1 MKKAKQVRF
10 WYATDQD
17 EEYLISA
24 DVQPLE
30 PFEAGTSEP
39 PKYEV
44 EFLYAET
51 IEGRSVDYD
60 ELKAE
65 WRVIEY
71 HAIEASKVDHLPRFF
86 SYEIKEADECL
97 KRSLIELTDAEYYL
111 YQAEQQYQKC
121 IRWHREASDEAIRLR
136 NITNT

>member
-24 DVQPLE
+24 EVQPLE
-30 PFEAGTSEP
+30 PFEAGTSDP

-44 EFLYAET
+44 
-51 IEGRSVDYD
+51 
-60 ELKAE
+60 LKAE

-71 HAIEASKVDHLPRFF
+71 HAIEASKVEHLPRFF